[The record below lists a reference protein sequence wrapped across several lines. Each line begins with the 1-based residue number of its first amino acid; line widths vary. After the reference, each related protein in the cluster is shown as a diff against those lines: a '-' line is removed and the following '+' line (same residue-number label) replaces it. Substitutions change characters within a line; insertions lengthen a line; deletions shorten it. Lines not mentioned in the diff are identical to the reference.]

1 MFGGRREVD
10 ESVVDFP
17 CCLATLAGHAA
28 ERSIGRTVCL
38 GIDEIE
44 NRFRLFVGELAVKK
58 RALGEFAA
66 MREAHARGEAGL
78 ENAAR
83 RDGAT
88 VALEFYDIL
97 TSVGVGALEGKNN
110 CSVN

>member
-1 MFGGRREVD
+1 VFGGRREVD

-17 CCLATLAGHAA
+17 CCLATLTGHAA
-28 ERSIGRTVCL
+28 ERGIGRTVCL
-38 GIDEIE
+38 CVDKIE
-44 NRFRLFVGELAVKK
+44 DRFRLFVGELAVKK

-66 MREAHARGEAGL
+66 MREARARGEAGL

-88 VALEFYDIL
+88 VALELDDIL
-97 TSVGVGALEGKNN
+97 ASVGVWALEGKNN
-110 CSVN
+110 CSVD